1 MSVVALL
8 CLPHGNHSAMS
19 SSHAS
24 FDLSSSSEPYLID
37 HDNVIERT
45 IKVMTHRV
53 AYDAAPQHSLHRQLR
68 IFDNIT
74 NRGGYVNETRQNS
87 DPCQSPA
94 QNNEVQVSSTGHSSF
109 QTSTWPW
116 ECAGV
121 MASELFG
128 RMQRMFGQQLPLRR
142 HRNDQHDILQV
153 SHADYVDHSLC
164 GQSGSNDHTASL
176 IRVMEHRHSTHPGT
190 SNNLHACASD
200 PTCSY
205 LAYSAH
211 HAKAIAFHGFPRE
224 HNFGKLASFSK
235 IFLDYPSPPAITTGE
250 DPSCSL

>member
-1 MSVVALL
+1 M
-8 CLPHGNHSAMS
+8 
-19 SSHAS
+19 
-24 FDLSSSSEPYLID
+24 
-37 HDNVIERT
+37 
-45 IKVMTHRV
+45 K
-53 AYDAAPQHSLHRQLR
+53 
-68 IFDNIT
+68 
-74 NRGGYVNETRQNS
+74 
-87 DPCQSPA
+87 
-94 QNNEVQVSSTGHSSF
+94 
-109 QTSTWPW
+109 
-116 ECAGV
+116 
-121 MASELFG
+121 
-128 RMQRMFGQQLPLRR
+128 RMLGQQLPLRR

-224 HNFGKLASFSK
+224 HNFGKLASFTKSSWTIHHHLRSQQERIRLVHYDNGIPLFWTSWMTNIRDDDYYATEKFQEQK
-235 IFLDYPSPPAITTGE
+235 IQKTRWLSSTKLGE
-250 DPSCSL
+250 GEEPMAPRPLHWWS